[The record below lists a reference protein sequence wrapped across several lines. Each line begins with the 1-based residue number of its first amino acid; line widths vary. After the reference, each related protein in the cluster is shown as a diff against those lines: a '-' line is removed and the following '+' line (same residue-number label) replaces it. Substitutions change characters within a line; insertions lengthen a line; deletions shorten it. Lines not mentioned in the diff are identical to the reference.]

1 MDRAETAGG
10 LPLPAPDAR
19 AGERAQARL
28 DDLTKPLGSLGDLE
42 HVLVRLASLSG
53 RVIPRLEQPVAL
65 VFAADHGV
73 VAEGVS
79 VYGQEVTEE
88 MVVNA
93 CLGGAVCSVLA
104 RNQGVPLTVVDVGV
118 RRDVRHPA
126 ARVCKVARGTGN
138 IAREPAMT
146 QEQAAAAYR
155 CGWTVATEHLDA
167 GADVLVLGEL
177 GIGNTTVA
185 TALAARLLG
194 QPASALTGRG
204 TGLDDTGL
212 AHKVRVVEQ
221 ALAQHQGVPDEAW
234 AVMAALGGFELA
246 ALAGAMQAAAERR
259 VPVLLDG
266 FITSV
271 AALWAER
278 LRPGV
283 TACLFAAHMSA
294 EPGHRQVLSALGL
307 EPMLT
312 LGMRLGEAS
321 GALLALPLLRLA
333 CRVLA
338 ETATFAEARVTPP
351 HRRPDGHGAE
361 ATACAPSPPPT
372 AVPSCP
378 PDAPP
383 PPVASDFTAAER
395 AAVYKAIHTRRDIR
409 VYLPD
414 PVPDAVL
421 ARILAAGH
429 HAPSVGY
436 MQPWN
441 FLVLRD
447 PPVLRALQQ
456 LAERERIAAAS
467 NYTGLRREHYLRLK
481 LEGLLEAPV
490 TVCVTLDPAR
500 GGPHVLGRNTIP
512 ETDLMST
519 ACAIENIW
527 LAARAEGVAVGWVS
541 LYRKDEVRNILGIP
555 AGIDP
560 VALLTLGYPP
570 HFPDEPVLQRAGW
583 RSRLPLTE
591 VVFENRWGVPWPGVQ
606 AGEEETV

>member
-1 MDRAETAGG
+1 MDRAESAGG
-10 LPLPAPDAR
+10 PPLPGPDLR

-28 DDLTKPLGSLGDLE
+28 DDLTKPLGSLGVLE
-42 HVLVRLASLSG
+42 PVLVRLAALSG
-53 RVIPRLEQPVAL
+53 RVIPRLEHPVAL

-73 VAEGVS
+73 AAEGVS
-79 VYGQEVTEE
+79 AYGQEVTEE
-88 MVVNA
+88 MVVNV

-126 ARVCKVARGTGN
+126 ARVCKVGRGTGN

-146 QEQAAAAYR
+146 REQAEAAYH
-155 CGWTVATEHLDA
+155 CGWTMASDCLAT
-167 GADVLVLGEL
+167 GADGLVLGEL

-194 QPASALTGRG
+194 QPLAVLTGRG
-204 TGLDDTGL
+204 TGLDDAGL

-221 ALAQHQGVPDEAW
+221 ALVQHQKVPDDPWE
-234 AVMAALGGFELA
+234 VMAALGGFELA

-283 TACLFAAHMSA
+283 TACLFAAHVSA
-294 EPGHRQVLSALGL
+294 EPGHQVVLSALGL
-307 EPMLT
+307 EPLLA

-351 HRRPDGHGAE
+351 HRRPSGDG
-361 ATACAPSPPPT
+361 ATAAPAHT
-372 AVPSCP
+372 PSATP
-378 PDAPP
+378 ARTPGGSLP
-383 PPVASDFTAAER
+383 PPVASDFTETER

-414 PVPDAVL
+414 PLPDAVL

-447 PPVLRALQQ
+447 PSVLRALQQ

-541 LYRKDEVRNILGIP
+541 LYRKDEVRQILGIP
-555 AGIDP
+555 AGVDP

-583 RSRLPLTE
+583 RTRLPLAE
-591 VVFENRWGVPWPGVQ
+591 VVFENRWGVPWPGIQ
-606 AGEEETV
+606 AREEGEA